1 MTGTARTARTAG
13 SAEATGA
20 TEAEGAFAGAATKPV
35 GDKPAGGKVTAFND
49 SLGRLRRSM
58 RRSAWNKGP
67 LSPARDMAWRTS
79 LVRRDPDPAV
89 TRLTAADFGYQ
100 RAGRGPATRS
110 APAPEQTAYSGPH
123 RLLTDEGVARL
134 RRVCEN
140 LADRA
145 PDDDYIVSRRVR
157 NVFGASRFVRAMVS
171 DPAFL
176 GRVSAIAGQP
186 LIPHPLTTPAICA
199 NYFDTQEVCVGDR
212 KEPQT
217 ARWHYDGM
225 TYVFV
230 MQLADR
236 TEFANGRLMLYRGTR
251 ADFDRDREAVAEQG
265 SSHPKV
271 FEPPLERAG
280 DTVYTLGSSLW
291 HAVQP
296 VTSGARLSVILSF
309 FAPMERHDSNPFWH
323 LAAEDGIVEALSGF
337 AKLRKAQSDPLGYC
351 ARTGIDLTRVI
362 TEAERAAP
370 LVAPH

>member
-1 MTGTARTARTAG
+1 MTG
-13 SAEATGA
+13 ATGA
-20 TEAEGAFAGAATKPV
+20 GGTFADTATKPA
-35 GDKPAGGKVTAFND
+35 GDKVAAFND

-58 RRSAWNKGP
+58 RRSVWNEGP
-67 LSPARDMAWRTS
+67 LPPGQDMAWQTS
-79 LVRRDPDPAV
+79 LVHRDPDPAV
-89 TRLTAADFGYQ
+89 TRLTAADFGYLG
-100 RAGRGPATRS
+100 AS
-110 APAPEQTAYSGPH
+110 HEPAPEQTAYSGPH

-176 GRVSAIAGQP
+176 GRLSAIAGQP
-186 LIPHPLTTPAICA
+186 LIPHPLTTPSICA
-199 NYFDTQEVCVGDR
+199 NYFDTHEVCVGDR

-251 ADFDRDREAVAEQG
+251 ADFEQDREAVAEQG

-296 VTSGARLSVILSF
+296 VSSGARLSIILSF
-309 FAPMERHDSNPFWH
+309 FAPMERRDSNPFWH

-337 AKLRKAQSDPLGYC
+337 AKLRRAQSDPLGYC

-362 TEAERAAP
+362 AEAERAAP
-370 LVAPH
+370 LVSPH